1 MGIELS
7 SDSYLRRF
15 EEQLSPALQTQSDK
29 GPNSTQ
35 ASKKMRHNRGSHLSN
50 AMRARLEPQT
60 LGLEGQP
67 CMLET
72 LRPRLDFQAKH
83 QPGHSIFRVPCE
95 EITHNKDDVFKQAN
109 KYSILKDDVQTTS
122 Q

>member
-35 ASKKMRHNRGSHLSN
+35 ASKKIRHNRGSHLSN

-72 LRPRLDFQAKH
+72 LRPRL
-83 QPGHSIFRVPCE
+83 G
-95 EITHNKDDVFKQAN
+95 
-109 KYSILKDDVQTTS
+109 
-122 Q
+122 